1 MDSAARRCLL
11 FVIEAM
17 NEYEFEILDN
27 DKRNYSGYSLERL
40 KALAPTLPERSRQR
54 LACMELIAERERL
67 IANAAI
73 RTASRRSMQAIILA
87 VLSLVVSVSFAV
99 VFPILYSQKQE
110 IQPKRATPQPSPTP
124 TPDVSLDILE
134 PLPPLFSVPP
144 AAE

>member
-1 MDSAARRCLL
+1 
-11 FVIEAM
+11 M

-54 LACMELIAERERL
+54 LACMELIAERERM

-73 RTASRRSMQAIILA
+73 RTASRRSMQAFVLA
-87 VLSLVVSVSFAV
+87 LISLVVSVSFAV
-99 VFPILYSQKQE
+99 VFPILYSQKQAV
-110 IQPKRATPQPSPTP
+110 QPKKAPTRPSPSPTP
-124 TPDVSLDILE
+124 DISSSTPE

-144 AAE
+144 ATE

>member
-1 MDSAARRCLL
+1 M
-11 FVIEAM
+11 IEAM

-54 LACMELIAERERL
+54 LACMELIAERERM

-73 RTASRRSMQAIILA
+73 RTAARRSMQALVLA
-87 VLSLVVSVSFAV
+87 MVSLVVSVSFAV
-99 VFPILYSQKQE
+99 VFPILYSQKQAD
-110 IQPKRATPQPSPTP
+110 QPKKPSARPTASPTP
-124 TPDVSLDILE
+124 DHSMSTPE
-134 PLPPLFSVPP
+134 PLPPLFSAPP